1 MRYFV
6 GVIIGYLLGSLSP
19 TYLFS
24 VIKNI
29 DIRKSGTGNLGAT
42 NAMLTLGKKF
52 GFFVMLFDIA
62 KAFFPVLIFKLL
74 YPEQD
79 ALCLTVGL
87 ATVIGHVFPFYLHFK
102 GGKGVATFAG
112 LVLAYDP
119 LMFLILLLVGLFF
132 IFCFNYF
139 FALPVSVSAL
149 FPVLVGFSSKSVIS
163 TLLAAAVGLTVI
175 LKHLKNFKRI
185 ADGTE
190 IKSRDYFGG
199 KVKINKVKKD
209 DKK

>member
-6 GVIIGYLLGSLSP
+6 GIVVGYLLGSLSP
-19 TYLFS
+19 SYLFAA
-24 VIKNI
+24 IKNI

-42 NAMLTLGKKF
+42 NAMLTLGKKL
-52 GFFVMLFDIA
+52 GFVVMIFDVA
-62 KAFFPVLIFKLL
+62 KAFFPVLTFKLL
-74 YPEQD
+74 YPGQD
-79 ALCLTVGL
+79 ILCLTVGL

-119 LMFLILLLVGLFF
+119 LMFLILMLSGFF
-132 IFCFNYF
+132 FVFCFNYF
-139 FALPVSVSAL
+139 FSLPVSASAL
-149 FPVLVGFSSKSVIS
+149 FPVLVGFKSKSLIP
-163 TLLAAAVGLTVI
+163 TLLAVAIGLIVI
-175 LKHLKNFKRI
+175 LKHMKNFKRI
-185 ADGTE
+185 FDGTE

-209 DKK
+209 GDK

>member
-6 GVIIGYLLGSLSP
+6 GIIIGYLLGSLSP
-19 TYLFS
+19 TYMFS
-24 VIKNI
+24 IIKNI

-52 GFFVMLFDIA
+52 GFLVMVFDIA
-62 KAFFPVLIFKLL
+62 KAFIPVLIFKLL
-74 YPEQD
+74 YPGQD

-112 LVLAYDP
+112 LVLAYNP
-119 LMFLILLLVGLFF
+119 IMFLILILTGLFF

-139 FALPVSVSAL
+139 FALPVSVSVL
-149 FPVLVGFSSKSVIS
+149 FPVFVGFYSKDVIC
-163 TLLAAAVGLTVI
+163 TILAAAVGLIII

-185 ADGTE
+185 SDGTE

-199 KVKINKVKKD
+199 KVKITKVKKD
-209 DKK
+209 EDK